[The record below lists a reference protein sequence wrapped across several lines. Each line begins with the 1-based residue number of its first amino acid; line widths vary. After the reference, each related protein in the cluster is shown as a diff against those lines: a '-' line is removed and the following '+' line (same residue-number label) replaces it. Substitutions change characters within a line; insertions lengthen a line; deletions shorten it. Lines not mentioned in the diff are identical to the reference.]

1 MRSRSD
7 RRALRSYRIFDQVS
21 FLSLSSF
28 VLVLSCTAAPAP
40 KAPSTASAARS
51 TPSPTTAPPSAAAP
65 ATAATPK
72 SYAPELVSRG
82 MRVYRSNCIACHN
95 LDPTKAGSQGPD
107 VFGSSLELLE
117 ARVLSLKYPPSYKPK
132 RSTHLMRPLPMI
144 KKDLPALEAYLN
156 TPIVKQ

>member
-21 FLSLSSF
+21 FLSFSSF

-40 KAPSTASAARS
+40 KAPSTASAA
-51 TPSPTTAPPSAAAP
+51 PSSAVATQSAAAS
-65 ATAATPK
+65 AAAAAAANTK
-72 SYAPELVSRG
+72 TYAPELVSRG

-117 ARVLSLKYPPSYKPK
+117 ARVLGAKYPPGYKPK
-132 RSTHLMRPLPMI
+132 RSTHIMRALPMV

-156 TPIVKQ
+156 TVAVKP